1 MIQGVHDDKL
11 NEVTNAEHPILT
23 DGEEHPVDVQR
34 NNRGPTLMGKLIA
47 TARWGKKAK
56 IDYDDMGRPAYNAN
70 GRALQSYIGSIAR
83 AMVPISIKSWP
94 EVPENIK
101 QKMWEEISNV
111 FELAP
116 ESEYAVMNSASQK
129 WRDFKNKLTSRFVW
143 PNKDNP
149 EKLISPPSQYQLPLA
164 DWKAFVDARLDPSWD
179 VTHEKH
185 KQRTM
190 HCKYHH
196 RMSRKG
202 YIGLEAEL
210 WNKKLVAED
219 EEVDRSVLWRKAQED
234 KSGNIICS
242 ETLEVAEKILNV

>member
-11 NEVTNAEHPILT
+11 NEVTNAEHPVLT

-34 NNRGPTLMGKLIA
+34 NKRGPTLMGKLIA
-47 TARWGKKAK
+47 TCQMGKKAK

-101 QKMWEEISNV
+101 QKLWEEISNV

-116 ESEYAVMNSASQK
+116 QSEYAVMNSASQK

-149 EKLISPPSQYQLPLA
+149 EKLISPPS
-164 DWKAFVDARLDPSWD
+164 
-179 VTHEKH
+179 
-185 KQRTM
+185 
-190 HCKYHH
+190 
-196 RMSRKG
+196 
-202 YIGLEAEL
+202 
-210 WNKKLVAED
+210 
-219 EEVDRSVLWRKAQED
+219 
-234 KSGNIICS
+234 
-242 ETLEVAEKILNV
+242 